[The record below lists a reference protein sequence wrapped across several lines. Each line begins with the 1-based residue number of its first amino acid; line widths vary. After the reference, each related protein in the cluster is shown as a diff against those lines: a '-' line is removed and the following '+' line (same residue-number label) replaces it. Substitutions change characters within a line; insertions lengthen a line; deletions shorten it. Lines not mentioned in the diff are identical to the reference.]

1 MRETNS
7 KKKLAGINKTLR
19 KRFLD
24 EKGCKDEFYGLGSQS
39 TGTKSI
45 VFISIIHWFR
55 L

>member
-24 EKGCKDEFYGLGSQS
+24 EKGCKVNSAV
-39 TGTKSI
+39 KW
-45 VFISIIHWFR
+45 V
-55 L
+55 